1 MLTGERKKKEK
12 RSKLALMLL
21 LSIVVFVMITVA
33 MVLTYIL
40 LYVISQGGISE
51 DGIRDWGLM
60 DIMVFVFCSSLII
73 SLILTNS
80 MGRAVIL
87 RPFYRLINQ
96 LNRLAAGDFSTRLH
110 LGRPL
115 GDYPIFRE
123 VEKSFNRAAEE
134 LENTQ
139 MLRSDFINNF
149 SHEFKTP
156 IVSIAGFAK
165 ILRKENLS
173 PEKKEEYLGVI
184 EEESLRLATMA
195 NNVMTLTR
203 VENLTILTDI
213 SPINISEEIRSSV
226 LLLEKKWSQ
235 KNLEM
240 DMEEGEYTIEANE
253 ELLRHVWINLL
264 DNAVKFSDDGGRITI
279 AVREENSFLSVSI
292 SNTCPDIPGEKLAHI
307 FNRFYQADESHS
319 SQGNGIGLAVVKKI
333 CELHR
338 GTVGVRSSGGTTTF
352 TVILPK
358 EQDS

>member
-1 MLTGERKKKEK
+1 MRSRKNRER

-33 MVLTYIL
+33 MILTYLL
-40 LYVISQGGISE
+40 LYLISQGGINE

-80 MGRAVIL
+80 MGRAIIL

-96 LNRLAAGDFSTRLH
+96 LNRLAEGDFSTRLH

-156 IVSIAGFAK
+156 IVSISGFAK
-165 ILRKENLS
+165 LLRKGNLTE
-173 PEKKEEYLGVI
+173 EKKEEYLEVI

-203 VENLTILTDI
+203 VENLTILTDV
-213 SPINISEEIRSSV
+213 SLINISEEIRSAI
-226 LLLEKKWSQ
+226 LLLEKKWTA
-235 KNLEM
+235 KNIDM
-240 DMEEGEYTIEANE
+240 DIECGEHTIAAND

-264 DNAVKFSDDGGRITI
+264 DNAVKFCSDRGRITI
-279 AVREENSFLSVSI
+279 AIEEDGDYLSVSI
-292 SNTCPDIPGEKLAHI
+292 SNTCPDIPPEKLEYI

-319 SQGNGIGLAVVKKI
+319 RQGNGIGLAVVRKI
-333 CELHR
+333 CDLHQ
-338 GTVGVRSSGGTTTF
+338 GTVSVKSEGGITAF
-352 TVILPK
+352 TVRLPK
-358 EQDS
+358 EQNS